1 MMKILNCLIKIIIFI
16 LNPIN
21 IFFTAEESN
30 RIKELSNTNTDLL
43 IFISFIRIMFKVVYL
58 VLFAYF
64 LKFVINIPIL
74 SDDKGDWGTFGDYM
88 GGVLNPILAFMSFMA
103 LLYTIKLQSEE
114 LKATREEL
122 ARSAKAQENSEKALA
137 EQSQIFQQQQFESTF
152 FGLFEQINKAADKIL
167 SQIDNKIDSE
177 KNPSNPLGKLYGEH
191 KNDDKSYSEYKESLD
206 KKSLDIKFDNL
217 IKRLDTIPEFSH
229 FKQYASLVYQTL
241 KFIDSSNGIEDKK
254 KYSSI
259 LRASIPFQLL
269 QLLAINA
276 VRDRKSFEGYKKYIE
291 KYAFLEHMPFN
302 YNDNLLNPKGNE
314 ILIHLV
320 EKYDDQAF
328 GESDYLKEI
337 EYFKAVE

>member
-1 MMKILNCLIKIIIFI
+1 MNWLLLEEKRKIIKETIVIFYNKSKENVKKFYNENKV
-16 LNPIN
+16 LC
-21 IFFTAEESN
+21 IFA
-30 RIKELSNTNTDLL
+30 I
-43 IFISFIRIMFKVVYL
+43 IVMFVFVA
-58 VLFAYF
+58 VLCIYF
-64 LKFVINIPIL
+64 FKFVIGIPVL
-74 SDDKGDWGTFGDYM
+74 SDNKGDWGVFGDYM
-88 GGVLNPILAFMSFMA
+88 GGVLNPTFSAMSFIF
-103 LLYTIKLQSEE
+103 LLYTIKLQ
-114 LKATREEL
+114 LD
-122 ARSAKAQENSEKALA
+122 
-137 EQSQIFQQQQFESTF
+137 QIKLSKIQQFESAF
-152 FGLFEQINKAADKIL
+152 FLLLEQINKAADKIL
-167 SQIDNKIDSE
+167 SKIDNKIDNKIDSE

-276 VRDRKSFEGYKKYIE
+276 VRDRKSFEGYKNYIE